1 MKSWSRTYATYSFQM
16 WCVSAHDCVLR
27 GIGNIIIRMTHLY
40 VCANSTLNFF
50 IYYVNGK
57 VSMGGKGVIHK

>member
-1 MKSWSRTYATYSFQM
+1 MYVIHVPQSQM

-57 VSMGGKGVIHK
+57 VGELQSCQ

>member
-1 MKSWSRTYATYSFQM
+1 M

-50 IYYVNGK
+50 IYYANGK
-57 VSMGGKGVIHK
+57 RFDQ